1 MTYLSILAVIPLLL
15 VVATPSLLNSSEAI
29 NVSMGDLYHSGKLM
43 QGLVCGDHLCN
54 EHKTETAVSAD
65 SVVRDSPILHDHLPE
80 IEIIAVNNFKGTE
93 PNAYI
98 VIMKVTAGKQN
109 IENISIKITSDAET
123 TNSNIGGLF
132 ASDSTNLVIRIHA
145 MDPGSV
151 LASVTGYQLN
161 P

>member
-15 VVATPSLLNSSEAI
+15 VVATPSLLKYSEAI
-29 NVSMGDLYHSGKLM
+29 NESMGDTLHRGGLL

-65 SVVRDSPILHDHLPE
+65 SVVRDSPILHDHLPQ
-80 IEIIAVNNFKGTE
+80 IEIITVNNFKGQE

-98 VIMKVTAGKQN
+98 VIMTVTAGKQN
-109 IENISIKITSDAET
+109 IENISIKITSDTEA

-132 ASDSTNLVIRIHA
+132 ASDSTDLVIYIHA
-145 MDPGSV
+145 IDPGSV
-151 LASVTGYQLN
+151 VASVTGYQLN
-161 P
+161 T